1 MKHSCLL
8 IVLVIVLVPQLVF
21 CSDASV
27 KDFTMPSARNDSLI
41 RLADYS
47 GRVILINWWRTSCAW
62 SQRESPKLVDLNN
75 RYRGRGFVIVG
86 ISDDTADSVGQV
98 PAYLKRYGITWPVGL
113 NDQGEFMREIR
124 PLGRGETP
132 GNYLVSRSGKITYL
146 GLDRG
151 PEDWQKLEKA
161 VAAAVAEAAVKTSP
175 IQPRELVPAPAFSLP
190 DLQGK
195 TVRLADFKGKPL
207 VVNFFT
213 AETCDWTGAVLANVE
228 REYAAR
234 GLQMVGINLFND
246 DATIRNCSSKHGIHY
261 PVLRGDQNTQVA
273 WIGGAKG
280 WATFFVTSDGKVLK
294 RIVDSIN
301 NGIETQVF
309 TKYAAYLVTKH

>member
-1 MKHSCLL
+1 
-8 IVLVIVLVPQLVF
+8 VPQLVF

-27 KDFTMPSARNDSLI
+27 KDFTLPSATNNSLI
-41 RLADYS
+41 HLADYS
-47 GRVILINWWRTSCAW
+47 GKVILINWWRTSCAW

-75 RYRGRGFVIVG
+75 RYRGKGFVIVG

-98 PAYLKRYGITWPVGL
+98 AAYLKRYGITWPVGL

-132 GNYLVSRSGKITYL
+132 GNYLVSRSGKISYL

-161 VAAAVAEAAVKTSP
+161 VAAAVAEPPVQTSP
-175 IQPRELVPAPAFSLP
+175 IQPRELVLAPTFSLS

-195 TVRLADFKGKPL
+195 TMRLADLKGKPL

-213 AETCDWTGAVLANVE
+213 AESCDWTGSVLAKLQ
-228 REYAAR
+228 REYAGR

-246 DATIRNCSSKHGIHY
+246 DAAIRNCNSKHGIQY
-261 PVLRGDQNTQVA
+261 PVLRGDQNTQLA
-273 WIGGAKG
+273 WIGEAKG
-280 WATFFVTSDGKVLK
+280 WATFFVTPEGKILK
-294 RIVDSIN
+294 AVKDSIE
-301 NGIETQVF
+301 NGIEAAVF
-309 TKYAAYLVTKH
+309 PKYADQLVAHR